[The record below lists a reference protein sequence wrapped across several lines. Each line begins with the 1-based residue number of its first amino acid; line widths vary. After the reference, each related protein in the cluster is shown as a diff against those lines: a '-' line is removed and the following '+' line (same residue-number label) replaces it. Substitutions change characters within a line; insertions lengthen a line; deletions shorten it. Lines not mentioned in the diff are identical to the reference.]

1 MFVNDYVKTKY
12 KDIYVEAAS
21 LYNQLNQNYPR
32 KPDLRKTVEYRR
44 WKNDIAAKNNI
55 PTTPIPRQK
64 TRPYTHM
71 IHPNIQINT
80 TTSPPHIT
88 ASPPDNTSIDLST
101 VEISISDETQ
111 PPAQNPVPQNPSPA
125 EKQSS
130 DHPLDERL
138 GGMTMRLSIPLIQ
151 IPTSSAKTVQ
161 HPDQILSTAFQE
173 TTIDEGDQAEV
184 LDPSILNDILPET
197 MEKIIQEL
205 QSDPSLNNI
214 MAEIENNFNIEE
226 EIVGLTV
233 DLPDLDDPLEDELMF
248 W

>member
-1 MFVNDYVKTKY
+1 MFVDDYVKTKY
-12 KDIYVEAAS
+12 NAIYVEAAT

-44 WKNDIAAKNNI
+44 WKNAIAVENNM

-64 TRPYTHM
+64 TRQCIHM
-71 IHPNIQINT
+71 IYPNIPIDT

-88 ASPPDNTSIDLST
+88 VSPPDITSIDLST
-101 VEISISDETQ
+101 VEISIPDETQ
-111 PPAQNPVPQNPSPA
+111 PSAQNPVPQNPSPV

-130 DHPLDERL
+130 DHPIDKRIA
-138 GGMTMRLSIPLIQ
+138 GMTMRLSIPLMQ
-151 IPTSSAKTVQ
+151 IPTSSAKSVQ
-161 HPDQILSTAFQE
+161 HPDQTLSTAFQE
-173 TTIDEGDQAEV
+173 TVIDEGHQAEV
-184 LDPSILNDILPET
+184 LDPSILDDILPET

-205 QSDPSLNNI
+205 QSDPNLSNI
-214 MAEIENNFNIEE
+214 MAEIENNFNVEE
-226 EIVGLTV
+226 EIVGLSV